1 MAGRKHEQ
9 VEFSLKT
16 SCKDI
21 CGHCLCWVLQ
31 NWVAK
36 WLDSGQIC
44 KMTFQAM
51 VSQRCSIQSFIT
63 TPSLSPTVVQIKQV
77 LIGWVEEDES
87 RGGSDPGFNG
97 SATGEFVT
105 GFSWNLTSAKCLDR
119 RKCATFFSRILNLL
133 FYAWHCFVEGSRTPF
148 VEFSTHFSL
157 PTHPPL
163 PSSLPGPQTGSVKH
177 FTRGSAPP
185 MKALHTTL
193 LNTANIFFRL

>member
-1 MAGRKHEQ
+1 
-9 VEFSLKT
+9 
-16 SCKDI
+16 
-21 CGHCLCWVLQ
+21 
-31 NWVAK
+31 
-36 WLDSGQIC
+36 
-44 KMTFQAM
+44 M
-51 VSQRCSIQSFIT
+51 VSLRCSIQSFIT

-87 RGGSDPGFNG
+87 GGGSDPGFNG
-97 SATGEFVT
+97 SVTGEFVT
-105 GFSWNLTSAKCLDR
+105 GFSGNLTSAKCLDR

-148 VEFSTHFSL
+148 VEFSTYSSPHIYSPSSSPSQL
-157 PTHPPL
+157 IPPPL
-163 PSSLPGPQTGSVKH
+163 LPGPQTGSVKH